1 MKNKVVSTDIPGDS
15 GDFGQGETDALPNG
29 VPSWARYMPG
39 PSPTYRFGGLPPKVS
54 RIGVVACGCCIM
66 SLSGYNLALM
76 GSISGL
82 DSYLQV
88 VGLTDGSNHTQLLIG
103 LINCVYWIGVILGA
117 LLVGSFSDHVG
128 RRRAIVF
135 TGIFALAIIPTF
147 ASLQSFPW
155 ALALRFLNGC
165 ATGSFDSVGLNWS
178 AESADHRHRGRT
190 MGILM
195 CCAATGAAIAYFI
208 PYGLAKQATGEIVW
222 RLPMTFQLIYVI
234 TVLSMVC
241 FLPESPRWLVKVGL
255 THAARDGLRSVK
267 SIEDSIELE
276 ETVESELLSIAQA
289 IETERIHNSSASYWA
304 MLTSPDDL
312 KTTWS
317 AIFIQF
323 ATQAMVGSGFVS
335 GYGIQIFETGGWSS
349 ELAALLAG
357 LGIITQAVFGLPGAL
372 LSDTIGRRKAMIGGS
387 AIGAIVLALIGMCGY
402 FVNKYT
408 HTNPV
413 LAKSYG
419 SATVALV
426 FLWDAIFGATW
437 QWLPTE
443 LEYLESYWDH
453 VHSHFPLF
461 SSAVELQQTAATN
474 LLLKASVLGVG
485 AFFYLSGSDSERQHQ
500 VTLAFLSRFTE
511 LSGGEIEHVCIPN
524 IKSFLLRS
532 YLAVLQGKLESATVF
547 LGIACNAAKLMGLHV
562 DPASLHNEPYMQQS
576 SDNIDRRI
584 TFWACFFLDRRL
596 AILQGRAVLM
606 AACDVSIQSPLHI
619 VERTLKER
627 NDGDV
632 TAHDI
637 YAYHLS
643 LADMQDGTQID
654 NDLAR
659 LDDTKIRKSK
669 RPDAGDVVKF
679 GFMEGAIK
687 LAFDLVLLYHISP
700 PVAEVRRLNSSG
712 IGLSGTFRVLHPD
725 LPSLTR
731 QPRR

>member
-1 MKNKVVSTDIPGDS
+1 MKSKIVSSGTPGDS
-15 GDFGQGETDALPNG
+15 GDFGLGQTDAIPNG
-29 VPSWARYMPG
+29 VPAWTRYMPG
-39 PSPTYRFGGLPPKVS
+39 PSPTYRFVGLPPKVS

-117 LLVGSFSDHVG
+117 LLVGSFSDRVG

-135 TGIFALAIIPTF
+135 TGIFAVAIIPTF

-178 AESADHRHRGRT
+178 AESADHRRRGRI

-208 PYGLAKQATGEIVW
+208 PYGLAKHTTGEIVW
-222 RLPMTFQLIYVI
+222 RLPMSFQLIYVI

-255 THAARDGLRSVK
+255 INAARDGLRSVK
-267 SIEDSIELE
+267 SIEDPIDLE

-304 MLTSPDDL
+304 MLTAPDDL
-312 KTTWS
+312 KTARRTWS

-357 LGIITQAVFGLPGAL
+357 MGIITQAAFGLPGAL

-387 AIGAIVLALIGMCGY
+387 AIGAVVLALIGMCGY
-402 FVNKYT
+402 FVNNYT
-408 HTNPV
+408 HTNPA

-437 QWLPTE
+437 RM
-443 LEYLESYWDH
+443 S
-453 VHSHFPLF
+453 
-461 SSAVELQQTAATN
+461 
-474 LLLKASVLGVG
+474 
-485 AFFYLSGSDSERQHQ
+485 FYLILH
-500 VTLAFLSRFTE
+500 FL
-511 LSGGEIEHVCIPN
+511 
-524 IKSFLLRS
+524 
-532 YLAVLQGKLESATVF
+532 
-547 LGIACNAAKLMGLHV
+547 
-562 DPASLHNEPYMQQS
+562 
-576 SDNIDRRI
+576 
-584 TFWACFFLDRRL
+584 
-596 AILQGRAVLM
+596 
-606 AACDVSIQSPLHI
+606 
-619 VERTLKER
+619 
-627 NDGDV
+627 
-632 TAHDI
+632 
-637 YAYHLS
+637 
-643 LADMQDGTQID
+643 
-654 NDLAR
+654 
-659 LDDTKIRKSK
+659 
-669 RPDAGDVVKF
+669 
-679 GFMEGAIK
+679 
-687 LAFDLVLLYHISP
+687 
-700 PVAEVRRLNSSG
+700 
-712 IGLSGTFRVLHPD
+712 
-725 LPSLTR
+725 
-731 QPRR
+731 